1 MLGPGEEEEEETVAM
16 DDADTIVLAATEE
29 FIIVPVLVL
38 PVIGAVELETVICT
52 DEGA

>member
-1 MLGPGEEEEEETVAM
+1 MAM
-16 DDADTIVLAATEE
+16 DDAETIVLAAAEE
-29 FIIVPVLVL
+29 VVIVPVLVL